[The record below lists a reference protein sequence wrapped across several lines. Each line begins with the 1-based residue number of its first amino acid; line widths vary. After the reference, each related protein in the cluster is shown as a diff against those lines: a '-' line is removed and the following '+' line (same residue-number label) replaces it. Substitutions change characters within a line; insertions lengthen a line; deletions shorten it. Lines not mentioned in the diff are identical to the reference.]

1 MTFRL
6 AVAFQLRSTMVNF
19 RRAPF
24 TLVACLALGAFGA
37 GCGGDDE
44 ESSGSNPAPAEE
56 PADSGGGAA
65 ESGGKAVKAVK
76 VDMKDTTFVP
86 MDATV
91 AKGGTITW
99 TNSDGFAHTVT
110 KDSGPGAD
118 FDSGN
123 VDGGATFKQKFAA
136 AGKIDYLC
144 EIHPGQTGTITVK

>member
-1 MTFRL
+1 MDP
-6 AVAFQLRSTMVNF
+6 
-19 RRAPF
+19 RRALL

-44 ESSGSNPAPAEE
+44 EDSGGAPAPAEE
-56 PADSGGGAA
+56 PADKPAGGGG
-65 ESGGKAVKAVK
+65 SGSKAVT

-86 MDATV
+86 MDASV

-110 KDSGPGAD
+110 KDGGPGVD

-123 VDGGATFKQKFAA
+123 VDGGGTFKQKFAV
-136 AGKIDYLC
+136 AGVIDYVC
-144 EIHPGQTGTITVK
+144 KIHASQTGTITVK